1 MKHAVFFRIRRAY
14 PHSPDALCAANRG
27 MLADVGRKKI
37 KFSPPFGV
45 ITKVDGF
52 CFKQQFLAPKAESQ

>member
-1 MKHAVFFRIRRAY
+1 
-14 PHSPDALCAANRG
+14 
-27 MLADVGRKKI
+27 MLAEKI
-37 KFSPPFGV
+37 KFSPPFGL